1 MSMGGPIYHLR
12 NPLAAD
18 CSPLYDSY
26 DSGYFCEGCRK
37 WHEELVA
44 LLNRSRKR
52 LVQIDTSMGGFN
64 FANASLEDDIR
75 DHLDYRKKA
84 PCLKHKPG
92 VFGVCE
98 ICGFDKNKCSVHEGP
113 HSATKECKP

>member
-18 CSPLYDSY
+18 CSPLFDNF
-26 DSGYFCEGCRK
+26 DSGYFCDGCRK

-44 LLNRSRKR
+44 LLKRSKAR
-52 LVQIDTSMGGFN
+52 LVQIDTQMGGFN
-64 FANASLEDDIR
+64 FANAVIEDDIR

-84 PCLKHKPG
+84 PCAMKHQWD
-92 VFGVCE
+92 VFGGRCE
-98 ICGFDKNKCSVHEGP
+98 ICGVQRPKNPTEPVTP
-113 HSATKECKP
+113 